1 VRIRFALIPK
11 TRQKLYRLSLAP
23 TGTFVARSLI
33 DIGTL
38 DFRIE
43 EEISKYGTLKDF
55 HIVLWR
61 HDPDTAGCNWN
72 AHIERIPRGSLT
84 DSSWW
89 DVVPQMRERF
99 NLR

>member
-1 VRIRFALIPK
+1 M
-11 TRQKLYRLSLAP
+11 
-23 TGTFVARSLI
+23 ARSLI
-33 DIGTL
+33 DIVTL
-38 DFRIE
+38 DLRIE
-43 EEISKYGTLKDF
+43 QELARYGSLKDF

-61 HDPDTAGCNWN
+61 QDPDTTGCNWN
-72 AHIERIPRGSLT
+72 AHIKRVRGSLT